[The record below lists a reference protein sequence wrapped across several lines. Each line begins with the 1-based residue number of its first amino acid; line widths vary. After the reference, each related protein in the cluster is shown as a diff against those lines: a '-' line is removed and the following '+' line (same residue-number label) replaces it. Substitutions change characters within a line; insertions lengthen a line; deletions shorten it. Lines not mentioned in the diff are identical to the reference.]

1 MEGYF
6 DVEDYVEQQAKNG
19 NDGEPISFEPSET
32 DEG

>member
-6 DVEDYVEQQAKNG
+6 DVEEYVEQQAKNG
-19 NDGEPISFEPSET
+19 NGGEPISFEPSET